1 MITQLLD
8 ILQNVKS
15 VDTSVFLTV
24 NGCHNSYWDTFMWLV
39 SDRFIWIPMYLALVY
54 VMLRNYSPKVV
65 LAILLTVGVIILFTD
80 CFSSHVIRPWIARL
94 RPSNLQNPV
103 SSWVHVV
110 DGYRGGSYGFPSSH
124 ASNTWGLVF
133 FMAYLLRRHWLTV
146 FLFVWAM
153 IVCYSRMYLGVHYF
167 GDLVVGAMFGFVGS
181 SVVYYVFQRVSG
193 KKYAQDLKHPYIP
206 VWVGLSI
213 FAIIFIT
220 SIFYR
225 V

>member
-1 MITQLLD
+1 MIVELLD
-8 ILQNVKS
+8 IMQGVKS

-39 SDRFIWIPMYLALVY
+39 SGRLIWVPLYLSLLY

-65 LAILLTVGVIILFTD
+65 FGILLTMGVIILFTD
-80 CFSSHVIRPWIARL
+80 SFSSHIIRPWAARL
-94 RPSNLQNPV
+94 RPSNLENPI
-103 SSWVHVV
+103 SSMVHIV
-110 DGYRGGSYGFPSSH
+110 DGHRGGSYGLPSSH

-133 FMAYLLRRHWLTV
+133 FMAYLLRRHWLTG
-146 FLFVWAM
+146 FLVVWAA

-167 GDLVVGAMFGFVGS
+167 GDLVIGTLFGFIGS
-181 SVVYYVFQRVSG
+181 SIVYYVFQRLSG
-193 KKYAQDLKHPYIP
+193 KKYAQDLKQIYVPIC
-206 VWVGLSI
+206 VGLST
-213 FAIIFIT
+213 FVIIFIT